1 MDPQLFQLI
10 CFYAFGAVTVGAALG
25 VISLRNTVHAVLS
38 LVLTFFSTAC
48 IWLLAEAEFLAIALI
63 VVYVGA
69 VMVLFLFVVMMLDI
83 EQEKVREGFIR
94 YLPVGI
100 IVALIM
106 LGEMVALIGVRAMH
120 AQTMGENPA
129 TAMGVSNTEW
139 LGNALYTQFLLPFE
153 IAALILTVGVVAA
166 VALTLR
172 HRGGA
177 RHQSASQ
184 QVSVNPRDRVR
195 LVKMATEYPASV
207 QPAPAQ
213 PSAGDQETKP

>member
-1 MDPQLFQLI
+1 MIDSNMFQLV
-10 CFYAFGAVTVGAALG
+10 CFYAFAAVTVAAALG
-25 VISLRNTVHAVLS
+25 VITLRNSVHAVLS

-83 EQEKVREGFIR
+83 KQEQVREGFIK

-120 AQTMGENPA
+120 ETVMGANPA
-129 TAMGVSNTEW
+129 TVAGMSNTAW
-139 LGNALYTQFLLPFE
+139 LGTALYTQFLLPFE

-166 VALTLR
+166 VVLTLR
-172 HRGGA
+172 QRTGV
-177 RHQSASQ
+177 RHQQASQ
-184 QVSVNPRDRVR
+184 QVTVNARDRIRV
-195 LVKMATEYPASV
+195 VKMAAEVPV
-207 QPAPAQ
+207 APQAA
-213 PSAGDQETKP
+213 PGKETTP

>member
-1 MDPQLFQLI
+1 MIDPQMFQLV
-10 CFYAFGAVTVGAALG
+10 CFYAFAAVTVGAALG
-25 VISLRNTVHAVLS
+25 VITLRNTVHAVLS

-83 EQEKVREGFIR
+83 KQEHVREGFIK

-100 IVALIM
+100 IVALVM
-106 LGEMVALIGVRAMH
+106 LGEMLALIGVRSMH
-120 AQTMGENPA
+120 MATMGPNPA
-129 TAMGVSNTEW
+129 TVAGVSNTEW
-139 LGNALYTQFLLPFE
+139 LGHALYTQFLLPFE

-172 HRGGA
+172 HRPGT
-177 RHQSASQ
+177 RHQTAAQ
-184 QVSVNPRDRVR
+184 QVRVKASDRVR
-195 LVKMATEYPASV
+195 IVKMAAER
-207 QPAPAQ
+207 PAQ
-213 PSAGDQETKP
+213 DKNQESTP

>member
-1 MDPQLFQLI
+1 MIDPSVFQLV
-10 CFYAFGAVTVGAALG
+10 CFYAFAAVTVAAALG
-25 VISLRNTVHAVLS
+25 VITLRNTVHAVLS

-83 EQEKVREGFIR
+83 NQERVREGFIK

-100 IVALIM
+100 IVALVM
-106 LGEMVALIGVRAMH
+106 LGEMLALIGVRAMH
-120 AQTMGENPA
+120 EKVMGDNPA
-129 TAMGVSNTEW
+129 TVAGMSNTEW
-139 LGNALYTQFLLPFE
+139 LGHALYTQFLLPFE

-166 VALTLR
+166 VVLTLR
-172 HRGGA
+172 QRTGV

-184 QVSVNPRDRVR
+184 QVLVNPRDRIRV
-195 LVKMATEYPASV
+195 VKMAAVAPAAP
-207 QPAPAQ
+207 QPAP
-213 PSAGDQETKP
+213 GKETTP

>member
-1 MDPQLFQLI
+1 MIDAQMFQLI
-10 CFYAFGAVTVGAALG
+10 CFYAFSAVTVGAALG
-25 VISLRNTVHAVLS
+25 VISLRNTVHAVLA

-83 EQEKVREGFIR
+83 KQEHVREGFIK

-106 LGEMVALIGVRAMH
+106 LGEMLAMIGVRAMH
-120 AQTMGENPA
+120 AQVMGANPA
-129 TAMGVSNTEW
+129 TVAGMSNTEW
-139 LGNALYTQFLLPFE
+139 LGTALYTQFLLPFE

-166 VALTLR
+166 VVLTLR
-172 HRGGA
+172 ERPGT
-177 RHQSASQ
+177 RHQTASQ
-184 QVSVNPRDRVR
+184 QVLVNPRDRIR
-195 LVKMATEYPASV
+195 LVKMAAVVPAAP
-207 QPAPAQ
+207 QPAP
-213 PSAGDQETKP
+213 GKETTP

>member
-1 MDPQLFQLI
+1 MIDPQMFQLV
-10 CFYAFGAVTVGAALG
+10 CFYAFAAVTVAAALG
-25 VISLRNTVHAVLS
+25 VIALRNTVHAVLS

-83 EQEKVREGFIR
+83 NQERVREGFIK

-106 LGEMVALIGVRAMH
+106 LGEMLGLIGVRAMH
-120 AQTMGENPA
+120 EQVLGANPA
-129 TAMGVSNTEW
+129 TVAGMSNTEW
-139 LGNALYTQFLLPFE
+139 LGQALYTKFLLPFE

-166 VALTLR
+166 VVLTLR
-172 HRGGA
+172 QRTGV
-177 RHQSASQ
+177 RHQTASQ
-184 QVSVNPRDRVR
+184 QVLVNPRDRIRV
-195 LVKMATEYPASV
+195 VKMAAV
-207 QPAPAQ
+207 APAAPQ
-213 PSAGDQETKP
+213 SAPGKETTP